1 MTVFALFSWLSD
13 SGCQVNKIPL
23 SEGILLLSGSTRRVG
38 WDLVGSYL
46 YPTVCLLLALG
57 VCYQEAQLH
66 SPDSDGPQRFYS
78 VSSYVTLVSL
88 SVALQYLSHSHL
100 LWRAGVGGGWATFL
114 AGDSRC
120 VL

>member
-66 SPDSDGPQRFYS
+66 SPDPDGPQRFYS